1 MFCLPRAIVGI
12 NVTKMVI
19 TNVIEKGKTEI
30 QIIIKS
36 LGLREGEKVNK
47 MDDSYISWSKCH
59 MYFEFS
65 LG

>member
-36 LGLREGEKVNK
+36 LGLREGKK
-47 MDDSYISWSKCH
+47 
-59 MYFEFS
+59 
-65 LG
+65 